1 MEPNIDSESPFT
13 YDPVHCDYVC
23 KGCGAW
29 LRDIEVEVVV
39 SEDRTRFVEMAHCPL
54 CGYPHTEG
62 VTVDEL
68 ERQLEFDLEGCDE
81 PEWTFYNEML
91 AAIGRYKYEKKHR
104 EVRK

>member
-1 MEPNIDSESPFT
+1 MADSESPFT

-29 LRDIEVEVVV
+29 FDSTLVMYTTL
-39 SEDRTRFVEMAHCPL
+39 SEEMRCREMRHCPL